1 MDKPVFESEHTYTR
15 REIQEVL
22 GGDPSS
28 IFPAHQGRVIC
39 CCIPKPSHPDA
50 PEVILITRERKMIES
65 AKKSAS
71 QREALPVFIG
81 IRQQAAGWVYQGEFV
96 AERYV
101 DNPAEIAP
109 LVKRTGRTNIA
120 GVLFLKRIVP

>member
-1 MDKPVFESEHTYTR
+1 M
-15 REIQEVL
+15 
-22 GGDPSS
+22 
-28 IFPAHQGRVIC
+28 
-39 CCIPKPSHPDA
+39 
-50 PEVILITRERKMIES
+50 ITRERKMIES

-120 GVLFLKRIVP
+120 GGLFLKRIVP

>member
-1 MDKPVFESEHTYTR
+1 MNVGCDAFHIIVRSIY
-15 REIQEVL
+15 
-22 GGDPSS
+22 GDSLATNVDNS
-28 IFPAHQGRVIC
+28 TTA
-39 CCIPKPSHPDA
+39 A
-50 PEVILITRERKMIES
+50 PFVVGT
-65 AKKSAS
+65 
-71 QREALPVFIG
+71 
-81 IRQQAAGWVYQGEFV
+81 AAGWLYQGEFV